1 MARPRFRLA
10 TLLRLRE
17 AARDER
23 RAALAEAYRV
33 DDVLAR
39 RAEELDQELARLR
52 ARMRRVAGP
61 GKVDVDELLEAQR
74 YELSLR
80 AGRQRLDEQRGSV
93 AEEIERRR
101 ELLGEANREVRV
113 LEKLRE
119 KQARR
124 YRDEQA
130 RREIKLLDETAQRRA
145 ALEETP

>member
-1 MARPRFRLA
+1 MTRFRFRLA

-33 DDVLAR
+33 DEVLVG
-39 RAEELDQELARLR
+39 RAEQLDQELARLR
-52 ARMRRVAGP
+52 ARMRHVAGP
-61 GKVDVDELLEAQR
+61 GQVDVDELLEAQR

-80 AGRQRLDEQRGSV
+80 AGRGRLDEQRRSV

-101 ELLGEANREVRV
+101 ELLAEANREVRV

-124 YRDEQA
+124 HREEQA
-130 RREIKLLDETAQRRA
+130 RQEIKLLDETAQRRA
-145 ALEETP
+145 APEETP